1 MKGTRMED
9 KRNGFKL
16 KYKLLSAGLAL
27 LLAVVLANAVKAAS
41 DNSDD
46 EVNNLLLFRQMTLL
60 DPFTLK
66 TIPIAIR
73 DRSYREPSRNILL
86 NDSSFR
92 GQSQNILLTDLAG
105 RPPIRIP
112 FRPALRSPFR
122 PPLF

>member
-1 MKGTRMED
+1 MKGTRMEN

-27 LLAVVLANAVKAAS
+27 VLAVTLANAVKAAS

-66 TIPIAIR
+66 TIPITIR
-73 DRSYREPSRNILL
+73 DRNYREPSRNILL
-86 NDSSFR
+86 TDSSLR
-92 GQSQNILLTDLAG
+92 GQSQNILLTDPAG
-105 RPPIRIP
+105 RLSLMIP
-112 FRPALRSPFR
+112 SRPQIRSPFR

>member
-1 MKGTRMED
+1 MKGTRMEN

-16 KYKLLSAGLAL
+16 KYKLLSAGLSL

-86 NDSSFR
+86 TDS
-92 GQSQNILLTDLAG
+92 GQSQNILLNDPAG
-105 RPPIRIP
+105 RPSLRIP
-112 FRPALRSPFR
+112 FRPQIRSPFR